1 MARALAIGLDA
12 PFRRC
17 AASMSDAPDWA
28 TRLTGVRHLYGKTLA
43 VKNISLDVAPGE
55 ALVVIGPDG
64 VGKSTLLALIA
75 GAKRVQ
81 QGVVETLG
89 RDMSNERARAEVQ
102 PRIAFMP
109 QGLGRNLY
117 ASLSVRENID
127 YFAALFGGAP
137 GERVNA
143 LMEALGLA
151 PFAARAAGKLSGGM
165 KQKLGLCCALVH
177 DPDILILDEPTTGV
191 DPLSRRQFWDLVGAI
206 RAARPAMALI
216 VATSYLDE
224 AERFGRVVVMQA
236 GAIIADGAPAALK
249 AEHGA
254 ASMEALF
261 MRLTGAELPNRIVR
275 KAPAADAPIAVEAH
289 GLTRRFGAFVAV
301 DSVEFSV
308 RRGEIYGFLG
318 SNGCGKTTTM
328 KMLTGLLPASAG
340 EARMLGRPVDARDLA
355 TRRRVGY
362 MSQGFSLYG
371 ELSVQQNL
379 DLHAKLFGLGD
390 DKGEARIAAL
400 KEQFGLNPH
409 AGAIAGALP
418 LGVRQR
424 LSLAI
429 AILHEPEVLI
439 LDEPTSG
446 VDPAAREAFW
456 QEIERLARD
465 QEVTIFISTHFMNEA
480 DRCDRVAFMHAGR
493 VIAEGAPDALRQSQ
507 NAATLEDAF
516 VRYMQIGGAGE
527 PPTRALSALITGIG
541 EKPARQTPRVLAV
554 ARREILEMLREPV
567 RFAMALA
574 GTLVL
579 ALAFGYGISFNVE
592 DVSLAVIDRDRTPA
606 SRAYVEEF
614 ASSPYFELRAALN
627 DDRAVEQALRSNSA
641 TLVLDI
647 PPGFGRALAAGQT
660 PAIGAW
666 VDGAMPFRAET
677 VSGYAQA
684 LHQRAVA
691 TAAGGRVSSAATYAL
706 EPRFLYNQAFRSFNA
721 VVPIMIG
728 ILLAMIPSI
737 LTSLAV
743 VREKELGSITNF
755 YVTPIS
761 RTEFLLGKQLPY
773 IALGFVNFLL
783 LVALAI
789 VLFGLS
795 IKGSLIALLLA
806 GFLYVAATSAVG
818 FVSSA
823 LTRSQTAAVFGTAIV
838 IMVPAVEFSGL
849 MQPLASLEPVDRAIG
864 ALFPTSHFNQISTG
878 VFAKGRGFFD
888 VAGELGILALFW
900 AGLLAIAIA
909 LLRKQE
915 R

>member
-1 MARALAIGLDA
+1 MSEA
-12 PFRRC
+12 PPW
-17 AASMSDAPDWA
+17 AA
-28 TRLTGVRHLYGKTLA
+28 RLTGVRHAYGNTPALDDVSLA
-43 VKNISLDVAPGE
+43 VAAGE

-75 GAKRVQ
+75 GAKRIQ
-81 QGVVETLG
+81 HGAVETLG
-89 RDMSNERARAEVQ
+89 RDLSQERARAAVQ

-137 GERVNA
+137 SARVEA
-143 LMEALGLA
+143 LMDALGLA

-191 DPLSRRQFWDLVGAI
+191 DPLSRRQFWDLVSAI

-224 AERFGRVVVMQA
+224 AERFGRVVLMQA
-236 GAIIADGAPAALK
+236 GAIIADGAPMALK

-254 ASMEALF
+254 VSMEALF
-261 MRLTGAELPNRIVR
+261 MRLTGAELAARIAR
-275 KAPAADAPIAVEAH
+275 NAPAADAPIAVEAH

-301 DSVEFSV
+301 DQVEFSV

-328 KMLTGLLPASAG
+328 KMLTGLLPASEG

-371 ELSVQQNL
+371 ELTVQQNL
-379 DLHAKLFGLGD
+379 DLHAKLFGLED
-390 DKGEARIAAL
+390 DKGALRIGAL

-409 AGAIAGALP
+409 ASAIAGALP

-465 QEVTIFISTHFMNEA
+465 KEVTIFISTHFMSEA
-480 DRCDRVAFMHAGR
+480 ERCDRVAFMHAGR

-527 PPTRALSALITGIG
+527 PPAHALSALITGVSD
-541 EKPARQTPRVLAV
+541 KPAKQMPRLLAV

-627 DDRAVEQALRSNSA
+627 DDRAVEQALRSNRA

-647 PPGFGRALAAGQT
+647 PPGFGRALASGRA
-660 PAIGAW
+660 PPIGAW

-677 VSGYAQA
+677 VSGYALA
-684 LHQRAVA
+684 LHQRAIA
-691 TAAGGRVSSAATYAL
+691 AAAGGRAPLSAAYEL

-806 GFLYVAATSAVG
+806 GLLYVAATSAVG

-888 VAGELGILALFW
+888 LASELAVLALFW
-900 AGLLAIAIA
+900 LVLLAISIA

>member
-1 MARALAIGLDA
+1 MNEPTPWAARL
-12 PFRRC
+12 
-17 AASMSDAPDWA
+17 S
-28 TRLTGVRHLYGKTLA
+28 GVRHAYAKTLA
-43 VKNISLDVAPGE
+43 LDDVSLAIAAGE

-75 GAKRVQ
+75 GAKRLQ
-81 QGVVETLG
+81 QGKVETLG
-89 RDMSNERARAEVQ
+89 RDLSHERERAAVQ

-137 GERVNA
+137 AQRIDA

-151 PFAARAAGKLSGGM
+151 PFALRAAGKLSGGM

-191 DPLSRRQFWDLVGAI
+191 DPLSRRQFWDLVEAI

-224 AERFGRVVVMQA
+224 AERFGRVVVMQS

-249 AEHGA
+249 SQHDAP
-254 ASMEALF
+254 SMEALF
-261 MRLTGAELPNRIVR
+261 MRLTGAEVPIRIAR
-275 KAPAADAPIAVEAH
+275 NAPAQDGPIAVEAH

-301 DSVEFSV
+301 DAVEFSV

-371 ELSVQQNL
+371 ELTVQQNF
-379 DLHAKLFGLGD
+379 DLHAELFGLEG
-390 DKGEARIAAL
+390 DKGALRIAAL
-400 KEQFGLNPH
+400 KDQFGLNPH

-465 QEVTIFISTHFMNEA
+465 QEVTIFISTHFMSEA
-480 DRCDRVAFMHAGR
+480 ERCDRVAFMHAGR
-493 VIAEGAPDALRQSQ
+493 VIAEGAPDALRQNQ

-516 VRYMQIGGAGE
+516 VRYMQLGGAGE
-527 PPTRALSALITGIG
+527 PPTRALSALITGVG
-541 EKPARQTPRVLAV
+541 EKPERRTPRVLAV

-614 ASSPYFELRAALN
+614 ASSPYFEFRAALN
-627 DDRAVEQALRSNSA
+627 DDRAVEQALRSSSA

-647 PPGFGRALAAGQT
+647 PPGFGRALASGRA
-660 PAIGAW
+660 PPIGAW

-684 LHQRAVA
+684 LHRRAVA
-691 TAAGGRVSSAATYAL
+691 AAAGGRAPASAAYVL

-773 IALGFVNFLL
+773 IGLGFANFLL

-789 VLFGLS
+789 LLFGLS

-849 MQPLASLEPVDRAIG
+849 MQPLASLEPVDRVIG
-864 ALFPTSHFNQISTG
+864 ALFPTSHFNQVSTG
-878 VFAKGRGFFD
+878 VFAKGRGLLD
-888 VAGELGILALFW
+888 LSGELAVLALFW
-900 AGLLAIAIA
+900 LVLLVIAIA

>member
-1 MARALAIGLDA
+1 MDA
-12 PFRRC
+12 PLPGC
-17 AASMSDAPDWA
+17 AALMNEPTPWA
-28 TRLTGVRHLYGKTLA
+28 ARLSGVRHAYAKTLA
-43 VKNISLDVAPGE
+43 LDDVSLAIAAGE

-75 GAKRVQ
+75 GAKRLQ
-81 QGVVETLG
+81 RGTVETLG
-89 RDMSNERARAEVQ
+89 RDLSHERERAAVQ

-137 GERVNA
+137 AQRIDA

-151 PFAARAAGKLSGGM
+151 PFALRAAGKLSGGM

-191 DPLSRRQFWDLVGAI
+191 DPLSRRQFWDLVEAI

-236 GAIIADGAPAALK
+236 GAVIADGAPAALK
-249 AEHGA
+249 AQHGA
-254 ASMEALF
+254 PSMEALF
-261 MRLTGAELPNRIVR
+261 MRLTGAEVPIRIAR
-275 KAPAADAPIAVEAH
+275 NTPAQDGPIAVEAH

-301 DSVEFSV
+301 DAVEFSV

-371 ELSVQQNL
+371 ELTVQQNF
-379 DLHAKLFGLGD
+379 DLHAELFGLER
-390 DKGEARIAAL
+390 DKGALRIAAL
-400 KEQFGLNPH
+400 KDQFGLNPH

-465 QEVTIFISTHFMNEA
+465 QEVTIFISTHFMSEA
-480 DRCDRVAFMHAGR
+480 ERCDRVAFMHAGR
-493 VIAEGAPDALRQSQ
+493 VIAEGAPDALRQNQ

-516 VRYMQIGGAGE
+516 VRYMQLGGAGE
-527 PPTRALSALITGIG
+527 PPTRALSALITGVG
-541 EKPARQTPRVLAV
+541 EKPERRTPRVLAV

-592 DVSLAVIDRDRTPA
+592 DISLAVIDRDRTPA

-614 ASSPYFELRAALN
+614 ASSPYFELRVALN
-627 DDRAVEQALRSNSA
+627 DDRAVEQALRSNRA

-647 PPGFGRALAAGQT
+647 PPGFGRALASRRA

-684 LHQRAVA
+684 LHRRAVA
-691 TAAGGRVSSAATYAL
+691 AAAPGRAPASTAYVL

-773 IALGFVNFLL
+773 IGLGFVNFLL

-849 MQPLASLEPVDRAIG
+849 MQPLASLEPADRVIG

-888 VAGELGILALFW
+888 LSGELAVLALFW
-900 AGLLAIAIA
+900 LVLLVIAIA

>member
-1 MARALAIGLDA
+1 MNEATPWAARL
-12 PFRRC
+12 
-17 AASMSDAPDWA
+17 S
-28 TRLTGVRHLYGKTLA
+28 GVRHAYGKTLA
-43 VKNISLDVAPGE
+43 LDDVSVAIAAGE

-75 GAKRVQ
+75 GAKRIQ
-81 QGVVETLG
+81 QGTVETLG
-89 RDMSNERARAEVQ
+89 RDLSNERARAAVQ

-127 YFAALFGGAP
+127 YFADLFGGAP
-137 GERVNA
+137 PQRIDA

-151 PFAARAAGKLSGGM
+151 PFALRAAGKLSGGM

-249 AEHGA
+249 AQYGA
-254 ASMEALF
+254 PSMEALF
-261 MRLTGAELPNRIVR
+261 TRLTGAELPTRIAR

-371 ELSVQQNL
+371 ELTVQQNF
-379 DLHAKLFGLGD
+379 DLHAKLFGLEDAEGVL
-390 DKGEARIAAL
+390 RIAAL
-400 KEQFGLNPH
+400 KDQLGLNPH
-409 AGAIAGALP
+409 ASAIAGALP

-465 QEVTIFISTHFMNEA
+465 QQVTIFISTHFMSEA
-480 DRCDRVAFMHAGR
+480 ERCDRVAFMHAGR
-493 VIAEGAPDALRQSQ
+493 VIAEGAPDTLRQSQ
-507 NAATLEDAF
+507 KAATLEDAF

-541 EKPARQTPRVLAV
+541 EKPVRQTPRVLAV

-627 DDRAVEQALRSNSA
+627 DDRAVEQALRSNRA

-647 PPGFGRALAAGQT
+647 PPGFGRALASGRAS
-660 PAIGAW
+660 PIGAW

-684 LHQRAVA
+684 LHRRAIA
-691 TAAGGRVSSAATYAL
+691 AAAGGPAPASAAYVL

-773 IALGFVNFLL
+773 IGLGFLNFLL

-849 MQPLASLEPVDRAIG
+849 MQPLASLEPVDRFIG
-864 ALFPTSHFNQISTG
+864 AMFPTSHFNQISTG
-878 VFAKGRGFFD
+878 VFAKGRGLLD
-888 VAGELGILALFW
+888 LSGELAVLALFW
-900 AGLLAIAIA
+900 LVLLVIAIA

>member
-1 MARALAIGLDA
+1 
-12 PFRRC
+12 
-17 AASMSDAPDWA
+17 
-28 TRLTGVRHLYGKTLA
+28 
-43 VKNISLDVAPGE
+43 
-55 ALVVIGPDG
+55 
-64 VGKSTLLALIA
+64 
-75 GAKRVQ
+75 
-81 QGVVETLG
+81 
-89 RDMSNERARAEVQ
+89 
-102 PRIAFMP
+102 
-109 QGLGRNLY
+109 
-117 ASLSVRENID
+117 
-127 YFAALFGGAP
+127 
-137 GERVNA
+137 
-143 LMEALGLA
+143 
-151 PFAARAAGKLSGGM
+151 
-165 KQKLGLCCALVH
+165 
-177 DPDILILDEPTTGV
+177 
-191 DPLSRRQFWDLVGAI
+191 
-206 RAARPAMALI
+206 
-216 VATSYLDE
+216 
-224 AERFGRVVVMQA
+224 
-236 GAIIADGAPAALK
+236 
-249 AEHGA
+249 
-254 ASMEALF
+254 
-261 MRLTGAELPNRIVR
+261 
-275 KAPAADAPIAVEAH
+275 
-289 GLTRRFGAFVAV
+289 
-301 DSVEFSV
+301 
-308 RRGEIYGFLG
+308 
-318 SNGCGKTTTM
+318 
-328 KMLTGLLPASAG
+328 
-340 EARMLGRPVDARDLA
+340 MLGRPVDARDLA

-371 ELSVQQNL
+371 ELTVQQNL
-379 DLHAKLFGLGD
+379 DLHAKLFGLET
-390 DKGEARIAAL
+390 DKGVARIAAL
-400 KEQFGLNPH
+400 KEQFGLNLH
-409 AGAIAGALP
+409 ASAVAGALP

-446 VDPAAREAFW
+446 VDPAARAAFW
-456 QEIERLARD
+456 QEIERLSRD
-465 QEVTIFISTHFMNEA
+465 QAVTIFISTHFMSEA
-480 DRCDRVAFMHAGR
+480 ERCDRIAFMHAGR

-527 PPTRALSALITGIG
+527 PPTHALSALITGIG

-627 DDRAVEQALRSNSA
+627 DDRAVEQALRSNKA

-647 PPGFGRALAAGQT
+647 PPGFGRALAAGQA
-660 PAIGAW
+660 PPIGAW

-677 VSGYAQA
+677 VSGYALA

-691 TAAGGRVSSAATYAL
+691 AAAGGRAPSSAAYAL

-728 ILLAMIPSI
+728 ILLALIPAI

-849 MQPLASLEPVDRAIG
+849 MQPLASLAPVDRAIG
-864 ALFPTSHFNQISTG
+864 ALFPTSHFNLISTG
-878 VFAKGRGFFD
+878 VFAKGRGLLD
-888 VAGELGILALFW
+888 LSGELAVLALFW
-900 AGLLAIAIA
+900 LVLLVIAIA

>member
-1 MARALAIGLDA
+1 MSEPA
-12 PFRRC
+12 P
-17 AASMSDAPDWA
+17 WA
-28 TRLTGVRHLYGKTLA
+28 VRLTGVRHAYGKTLA
-43 VKNISLDVAPGE
+43 LDDVSLAVAAGE

-75 GAKRVQ
+75 GAKRIQ
-81 QGVVETLG
+81 KGAVETLG
-89 RDMSNERARAEVQ
+89 RDLSQERARAAVQ

-137 GERVNA
+137 PQRIDA

-191 DPLSRRQFWDLVGAI
+191 DPLSRRQFWDLVEAI

-216 VATSYLDE
+216 VATSYLEE
-224 AERFGRVVVMQA
+224 AERFGRVVLMQA
-236 GAIIADGAPAALK
+236 GRIIADGDPARLK
-249 AEHGA
+249 DEHGA
-254 ASMEALF
+254 VSMEALF
-261 MRLTGAELPNRIVR
+261 MTLTGARVLDRVARSP
-275 KAPAADAPIAVEAH
+275 PAADAAVAVEAR
-289 GLTRRFGAFVAV
+289 GLTRRFGSFIAV
-301 DSVEFSV
+301 DRVDFSV

-340 EARMLGRPVDARDLA
+340 EARMLGQLVDARDLG

-371 ELSVQQNL
+371 ELTVQQNL
-379 DLHAKLFGLGD
+379 DLHAELFGLD
-390 DKGEARIAAL
+390 RDKGSTRITAL
-400 KEQFGLNPH
+400 KHQFGLAAH
-409 AGAIAGALP
+409 DDAIAGALP

-429 AILHEPEVLI
+429 AVLHEPEVLI

-446 VDPAAREAFW
+446 VDPAARESFW
-456 QEIERLARD
+456 QEIERLARE
-465 QEVTIFISTHFMNEA
+465 QQVTIFISTHFMSEA
-480 DRCDRVAFMHAGR
+480 ERCDRIAFMHAGR
-493 VIAEGAPDALRQSQ
+493 VIAEGAPDDLRKSQ

-516 VRYMQIGGAGE
+516 VRFMQIGGAGD
-527 PPTRALSALITGIG
+527 PPTHALSALITGAG
-541 EKPARQTPRVLAV
+541 AEKPKPTSRILAV

-606 SRAYVEEF
+606 SRAYVEEY
-614 ASSPYFELRAALN
+614 ASSPYFEFKAALN
-627 DDRAVEQALRSNSA
+627 DDRAVEQALRSNRA

-647 PPGFGRALAAGQT
+647 PSGFGRDLATGRA

-684 LHQRAVA
+684 LHRRAVVA
-691 TAAGGRVSSAATYAL
+691 AAGPRAPAAVVYSL

-773 IALGFVNFLL
+773 IGLGFVNFLL

-795 IKGSLIALLLA
+795 IKGSLIALMLA
-806 GFLYVAATSAVG
+806 GLLYVAATSAVG

-849 MQPLASLEPVDRAIG
+849 MQPLASLEPVDRLIG

-878 VFAKGRGFFD
+878 VFAKGRGLFD
-888 VAGELGILALFW
+888 LASELGMLALFW
-900 AGLLAIAIA
+900 GGLLTIAVA

>member
-1 MARALAIGLDA
+1 MTE
-12 PFRRC
+12 PPPW
-17 AASMSDAPDWA
+17 AA
-28 TRLTGVRHLYGKTLA
+28 RLTGVRHVYAKSVALDDVSLA
-43 VKNISLDVAPGE
+43 VAAGE
-55 ALVVIGPDG
+55 AVVVIGPDG

-75 GAKRVQ
+75 GATRVQ
-81 QGVVETLG
+81 QGGVETLG
-89 RDMSNERARAEVQ
+89 HDITKERARTSVQ

-117 ASLSVRENID
+117 PTLSVRENID

-137 GERVNA
+137 SKRVDA
-143 LMEALGLA
+143 LMQALGLA

-191 DPLSRRQFWDLVGAI
+191 DPLSRRQFWDLVSAI
-206 RAARPAMALI
+206 RGARPAMALI

-224 AERFGRVVVMQA
+224 AERFGRVVLMQA
-236 GAIIADGAPAALK
+236 GRIIADGAPAHLK
-249 AEHGA
+249 SEHGA

-261 MRLTGAELPNRIVR
+261 MTLTGAQVPDRIMR
-275 KAPAADAPIAVEAH
+275 RPPAPDAPISVEAH

-301 DSVEFSV
+301 DRVEFSV

-340 EARMLGRPVDARDLA
+340 EARMLGRLVDARDLA

-371 ELSVQQNL
+371 ELTVQQNL
-379 DLHAKLFGLGD
+379 NLHAELFGLGRD
-390 DKGEARIAAL
+390 SGAARITAL
-400 KEQFGLNPH
+400 THQFGLIEH
-409 AGAIAGALP
+409 TGAVAGGLP

-429 AILHEPEVLI
+429 AVLHEPEVLI

-446 VDPAAREAFW
+446 VDPAARETFW

-465 QEVTIFISTHFMNEA
+465 QQVTIFISTHFMTEA
-480 DRCDRVAFMHAGR
+480 ERCDRIAFMHAGR
-493 VIAEGAPDALRQSQ
+493 VIAEGAPDELRQSQ
-507 NAATLEDAF
+507 SAATLEDAF
-516 VRYMQIGGAGE
+516 VRFMQIGGAGD
-527 PPTRALSALITGIG
+527 PPTDTLSALITSAST
-541 EKPARQTPRVLAV
+541 KRPKRAARLLAV

-627 DDRAVEQALRSNSA
+627 DDRAIEQALRSNRA

-647 PPGFGRALAAGQT
+647 PPGFGRTLASGGA
-660 PAIGAW
+660 PPIGAW

-677 VSGYAQA
+677 VSGYAEA
-684 LHQRAVA
+684 LHRRAIA
-691 TAAGGRVSSAATYAL
+691 AAAGPGAPVRAAYAL

-783 LVALAI
+783 LVLLALL
-789 VLFGLS
+789 LFGLS
-795 IKGSLIALLLA
+795 IKGSFIALLAA

-864 ALFPTSHFNQISTG
+864 ALFPTSHFNQVSTG
-878 VFAKGRGFFD
+878 VFAKGRSLFD
-888 VAGELGILALFW
+888 LAGELGILALFW

>member
-1 MARALAIGLDA
+1 
-12 PFRRC
+12 
-17 AASMSDAPDWA
+17 
-28 TRLTGVRHLYGKTLA
+28 
-43 VKNISLDVAPGE
+43 
-55 ALVVIGPDG
+55 
-64 VGKSTLLALIA
+64 
-75 GAKRVQ
+75 
-81 QGVVETLG
+81 
-89 RDMSNERARAEVQ
+89 
-102 PRIAFMP
+102 
-109 QGLGRNLY
+109 
-117 ASLSVRENID
+117 
-127 YFAALFGGAP
+127 
-137 GERVNA
+137 
-143 LMEALGLA
+143 
-151 PFAARAAGKLSGGM
+151 
-165 KQKLGLCCALVH
+165 
-177 DPDILILDEPTTGV
+177 
-191 DPLSRRQFWDLVGAI
+191 SRRQFWDLIDAI

-216 VATSYLDE
+216 VATSYLEE
-224 AERFGRVVVMQA
+224 AERFERVVLMQA
-236 GAIIADGAPAALK
+236 GRIIADGAPARLK
-249 AEHGA
+249 EKHGA

-261 MRLTGAELPNRIVR
+261 MTLTGAQILSRVARSP
-275 KAPAADAPIAVEAH
+275 PAANAPVAVEAR
-289 GLTRRFGAFVAV
+289 GLTRRFGAFTAV
-301 DSVEFSV
+301 DSVAFSV

-340 EARMLGRPVDARDLA
+340 EARMLGQLVDARDLA

-371 ELSVQQNL
+371 ELTVQQNL
-379 DLHAKLFGLGD
+379 DLHAELFGLEREAGA
-390 DKGEARIAAL
+390 ARIAAL
-400 KEQFGLNPH
+400 KRQFGLAQH
-409 AGAIAGALP
+409 GDAIAGALP

-429 AILHEPEVLI
+429 AVLHEPEVLI

-446 VDPAAREAFW
+446 VDPAARQTFW
-456 QEIERLARD
+456 EEIERLARE
-465 QEVTIFISTHFMNEA
+465 QQVTIFISTHFMSEA
-480 DRCDRVAFMHAGR
+480 ERCDRIAFMHAGR
-493 VIAEGAPDALRQSQ
+493 VIAEGAPDDLRKSQ
-507 NAATLEDAF
+507 GAATLEDAF
-516 VRYMQIGGAGE
+516 VRFMQFGGAGD
-527 PPTRALSALITGIG
+527 PPTHALSALITGAG
-541 EKPARQTPRVLAV
+541 VELPRTKSRILTV

-614 ASSPYFELRAALN
+614 ASSPYFELKAALN
-627 DDRAVEQALRSNSA
+627 DDRAVEQALRSNRA

-647 PPGFGRALAAGQT
+647 PPGFGRDLAAGRA

-684 LHQRAVA
+684 LHRRAVA
-691 TAAGGRVSSAATYAL
+691 AAVGPRAPVAAAYLL

-773 IALGFVNFLL
+773 IVLGFVNFLL
-783 LVALAI
+783 LVVLAI

-795 IKGSLIALLLA
+795 IKGSLIALMLA
-806 GFLYVAATSAVG
+806 GLLYVAATSAVG

-849 MQPLASLEPVDRAIG
+849 MQPLASLEPVDRLIG

-878 VFAKGRGFFD
+878 VFAKGRGLFD
-888 VAGELGILALFW
+888 LASELGILALFW
-900 AGLLAIAIA
+900 GGLLIIAIA